1 MSVADAKSVKS
12 AKVKADKKKEDKP
25 EKLKKEVKKAP
36 VNEDSLSSF
45 TSDDAK
51 PSKPPVTL

>member
-12 AKVKADKKKEDKP
+12 VKAKADKKKEDKP
-25 EKLKKEVKKAP
+25 EKSKKEVKKAP

-45 TSDDAK
+45 TSEDAK
-51 PSKPPVTL
+51 PGKLPLTL